1 MLYERNTK
9 RMNGLRRAAVCLAL
23 ALVAVLPAAAGGRI
37 HERTISVV
45 PCPETLIRR
54 PGRCLLTE
62 RTSLLLSDRSL
73 EPVAGYFTEKIAR
86 SSGID
91 LKERREAGNT
101 LALRLDTQ
109 RGIPEEGYELTVAP
123 DGIELV
129 ASTGAGIFYGM
140 QTLMQLL
147 PAGIESPTPVPGME
161 LSIPCVEICDAPRM
175 AYRGVM
181 LDACRHFSTVEEI
194 EKLLDVMAM
203 YKLNKFHWHLTD
215 DQLWTV
221 EIRKYPRLTKLGG
234 VRTETDGTI
243 HRGFYT
249 QRDIRRIVAY
259 AAARQIDVIPEIE
272 MPGHAMAAITAYPEL
287 SCRGGSYRVRNLW
300 GVEQDVYCAGRER
313 TFRFIEEVLSE
324 IVELFPYE
332 YVHVGGD
339 ECPKERWKE
348 CPLCQARMKQ
358 EGLKTEFE
366 LQSYFIRRV
375 EKILQSKG
383 RKLIGWDEILEGGL
397 SPTATVM
404 SWRGSKGGIAAA
416 KAGNHVI
423 MAPNVHCY
431 LDYYQTKTPTK
442 EPMAIGG
449 YVPMRK
455 VYELD
460 PYDQLTP
467 GERAYIL
474 GVQGNLWTEYIA
486 TFPHLKHMLLP
497 RLAAIAEVGWS
508 YDRKDFDDFKH
519 RMNSLRKCYD
529 AAGLNYATYFFEGK
543 DE

>member
-1 MLYERNTK
+1 MAWKMMDGYEMVIGLEVHVELKTKTKIFCACPTTFGAAPNTQCCP
-9 RMNGLRRAAVCLAL
+9 VCMGFPGTLPVL
-23 ALVAVLPAAAGGRI
+23 NRQVVHYAVLAGLATGCTIARYSKQDRKNYFYPDLPKAYQISQYDLPLCVGGHLTVETEAGEKRIGITRI
-37 HERTISVV
+37 H
-45 PCPETLIRR
+45 
-54 PGRCLLTE
+54 TE
-62 RTSLLLSDRSL
+62 ED
-73 EPVAGYFTEKIAR
+73 AGK
-86 SSGID
+86 
-91 LKERREAGNT
+91 
-101 LALRLDTQ
+101 
-109 RGIPEEGYELTVAP
+109 
-123 DGIELV
+123 
-129 ASTGAGIFYGM
+129 M
-140 QTLMQLL
+140 
-147 PAGIESPTPVPGME
+147 
-161 LSIPCVEICDAPRM
+161 
-175 AYRGVM
+175 
-181 LDACRHFSTVEEI
+181 
-194 EKLLDVMAM
+194 
-203 YKLNKFHWHLTD
+203 
-215 DQLWTV
+215 
-221 EIRKYPRLTKLGG
+221 
-234 VRTETDGTI
+234 I
-243 HRGFYT
+243 H
-249 QRDIRRIVAY
+249 I
-259 AAARQIDVIPEIE
+259 
-272 MPGHAMAAITAYPEL
+272 
-287 SCRGGSYRVRNLW
+287 
-300 GVEQDVYCAGRER
+300 
-313 TFRFIEEVLSE
+313 
-324 IVELFPYE
+324 
-332 YVHVGGD
+332 GGD
-339 ECPKERWKE
+339 ECPKDSWKQ
-348 CPLCQARMKQ
+348 CPLCQERIRT
-358 EGLKTEFE
+358 EGLKDEFE
-366 LQSYFIRRV
+366 LQSYTVRRM
-375 EKILQSKG
+375 EKWLREHG
-383 RKLIGWDEILEGGL
+383 RKIIGWDEILEGGV

>member
-1 MLYERNTK
+1 MK
-9 RMNGLRRAAVCLAL
+9 RILTLIALCIVSGVSASTRQLQIIPQPVKAELRTGVFVTAGCRVEWEGFDIRPENLAALTGRLVKPCHPASTWNGVNAIVLRRDT
-23 ALVAVLPAAAGGRI
+23 AAG
-37 HERTISVV
+37 
-45 PCPETLIRR
+45 
-54 PGRCLLTE
+54 
-62 RTSLLLSDRSL
+62 
-73 EPVAGYFTEKIAR
+73 
-86 SSGID
+86 
-91 LKERREAGNT
+91 
-101 LALRLDTQ
+101 
-109 RGIPEEGYELTVAP
+109 IPAEGYRIDISARRAQL
-123 DGIELV
+123 
-129 ASTGAGIFYGM
+129 SAGDDAGLFYGL
-140 QTLMQLL
+140 QTLLQLADERGNL
-147 PAGIESPTPVPGME
+147 
-161 LSIPCVEICDAPRM
+161 PCVSIEDHPRYR
-175 AYRGVM
+175 YRGLH
-181 LDACRHFSTVEEI
+181 LDVCRHFFPVRFI
-194 EKLLDVMAM
+194 KHYLDWMASC
-203 YKLNKFHWHLTD
+203 KLNTFHWHLTD
-215 DQLWTV
+215 DQGWRI
-221 EIRKYPRLTKLGG
+221 EIKKYPELTRVGSVRGETLIGHHHTSSEYDKTPHGG
-234 VRTETDGTI
+234 Y
-243 HRGFYT
+243 YT
-249 QRDIRRIVAY
+249 QKQIREIVKY
-259 AAARQIDVIPEIE
+259 AADRYITVIPEIE
-272 MPGHAMAAITAYPEL
+272 LPGHAVAALTSYPWLGCKGE
-287 SCRGGSYRVRNLW
+287 GYEVRRRW
-300 GVEQDVYCAGRER
+300 GISKEVFCPGKET
-313 TFRFIEEVLSE
+313 TFEFLQNVFAEVL
-324 IVELFPYE
+324 ELFPSE
-332 YVHVGGD
+332 FIHIGGD
-339 ECPKERWKE
+339 ECPKDSWKQ
-348 CPLCQARMKQ
+348 CPLCQERIRT
-358 EGLKTEFE
+358 EGLKDEFE
-366 LQSYFIRRV
+366 LQSYTVRRM
-375 EKILQSKG
+375 EKWLREHG
-383 RKLIGWDEILEGGL
+383 RKIIGWDEILEGGV

>member
-1 MLYERNTK
+1 MKKLLLTLAAGIVLCSCGSHDPQIAIVPYPNHLETGRGTYRVTDRPVTCDSRTDERTQ
-9 RMNGLRRAAVCLAL
+9 RAVVGFAARLATVTGGTNPVT
-23 ALVAVLPAAAGGRI
+23 VADEVPASGIRFVTDESLPA
-37 HERTISVV
+37 
-45 PCPETLIRR
+45 
-54 PGRCLLTE
+54 
-62 RTSLLLSDRSL
+62 
-73 EPVAGYFTEKIAR
+73 
-86 SSGID
+86 
-91 LKERREAGNT
+91 
-101 LALRLDTQ
+101 
-109 RGIPEEGYELTVAP
+109 EGYELNV
-123 DGIELV
+123 DGEGIEV
-129 ASTGAGIFYGM
+129 RASQFPGFLYAL
-140 QTLMQLL
+140 QSLEQLL
-147 PAGIESPTPVPGME
+147 PAAVYGTEPAPDAAWEV
-161 LSIPCVEICDAPRM
+161 PCVKIADAPRF
-175 AYRGVM
+175 AYRGM
-181 LDACRHFSTVEEI
+181 HLDVARHFFSVDEVKRYI
-194 EKLLDVMAM
+194 DVMAIH
-203 YKLNKFHWHLTD
+203 KLNTLHWHLTD
-215 DQLWTV
+215 DQGWRV
-221 EIRKYPRLTKLGG
+221 EIKKYPELTRVGSVRGETLIGHHHTSSEYDKTPHGG
-234 VRTETDGTI
+234 Y
-243 HRGFYT
+243 YT
-249 QRDIRRIVAY
+249 QKQIREIVKY
-259 AAARQIDVIPEIE
+259 AADRYVTVIPEIE
-272 MPGHAMAAITAYPEL
+272 LPGHAVAALTSYPWLGCKGE
-287 SCRGGSYRVRNLW
+287 GYEVRRRW
-300 GVEQDVYCAGRER
+300 GISKEVFCPGKET
-313 TFRFIEEVLSE
+313 TFEFLQNVFAEVL
-324 IVELFPYE
+324 ELFPSE
-332 YVHVGGD
+332 FIHIGGD
-339 ECPKERWKE
+339 ECPKDSWKQ
-348 CPLCQARMKQ
+348 CPLCQERIRT
-358 EGLKTEFE
+358 EGLKDEFE
-366 LQSYFIRRV
+366 LQSYTVRRM
-375 EKILQSKG
+375 EKWLREHG
-383 RKLIGWDEILEGGL
+383 RKIIGWDEILEGGV